1 MSDAGVAITRSA
13 CVLLAVS
20 VSRTGWVSKEVML
33 RYEAGRLTKAE
44 GIDFTQAG
52 PMGLTGTL
60 YVVKESLCRDNRRI
74 MRIERQKLV
83 NGLVVDMQNWGEI
96 EDTVPQAA

>member
-1 MSDAGVAITRSA
+1 MP
-13 CVLLAVS
+13 
-20 VSRTGWVSKEVML
+20 

-83 NGLVVDMQNWGEI
+83 NGLVVDMQNWGEM